1 MPLFAWAVL
10 VTAVL
15 LLLSLPV
22 LAGRNVF
29 KTTELIRS
37 YLRSK
42 SIVSKDLNFEDP
54 RPYGSVGRTLRPE
67 ARGLPLELKE
77 TIVGLAL
84 GDLYIRVM
92 TEPKSRI

>member
-15 LLLSLPV
+15 LLLSLPI

-29 KTTELIRS
+29 KTTGLIGV
-37 YLRSK
+37 RSK
-42 SIVSKDLNFEDP
+42 SSVSKDLNFED
-54 RPYGSVGRTLRPE
+54 
-67 ARGLPLELKE
+67 LPLELKE